1 MSKYTC
7 FDVSVKDHVAHVVM
21 NRPDEFNS
29 MTRLF
34 WKELPEI
41 IKELDK
47 NAAARVILLKGEGKH
62 FNAGMDLANFAPA
75 KKDGVKKDPAR
86 MRETFYHEVLELQ
99 DTFTALE
106 ECRMPTIASIQGA
119 CVGGGIDMVAAC
131 DIRHCSSDA
140 FFKIAEVDIGLAA
153 DVGTLQRLPTLIPIG
168 VVRELAYTGRK
179 FLPDEAR
186 ELGFINKVFDSLED
200 LEQGSL
206 TLAQEIASKS
216 PLITRVIKKQIN
228 YARDHSVKESLDY
241 HAAWNSSLISGQDME
256 AAMKAMMEKSQ
267 AEYDDLE
274 PTHSF
279 WEKDGLVP

>member
-1 MSKYTC
+1 
-7 FDVSVKDHVAHVVM
+7 
-21 NRPDEFNS
+21 
-29 MTRLF
+29 
-34 WKELPEI
+34 
-41 IKELDK
+41 
-47 NAAARVILLKGEGKH
+47 
-62 FNAGMDLANFAPA
+62 
-75 KKDGVKKDPAR
+75 
-86 MRETFYHEVLELQ
+86 
-99 DTFTALE
+99 
-106 ECRMPTIASIQGA
+106 MPTIASIQGA

-153 DVGTLQRLPTLIPIG
+153 DVGTLQRLPTLMPIG

-179 FLPDEAR
+179 FLPDEAL
-186 ELGFINKVFDSLED
+186 ELGFINKVFDSLEE
-200 LEQGSL
+200 LEKGSL
-206 TLAQEIASKS
+206 ALAQEIASKS

-256 AAMKAMMEKSQ
+256 AAMKAFMEKSQ
-267 AEYDDLE
+267 ANYDDLE

>member
-7 FDVSVKDHVAHVVM
+7 FDVNVKDHVAHVVM

-41 IKELDK
+41 VKELDK
-47 NAAARVILLKGEGKH
+47 NAEARVILLKGEGKH
-62 FNAGMDLANFAPA
+62 FNAGMDLANFAPVD
-75 KKDGVKKDPAR
+75 KDGPKKDPAR

-140 FFKIAEVDIGLAA
+140 FFKIAEVDIGIAA
-153 DVGTLQRLPTLIPIG
+153 DVGTLQRLPTLMPLG
-168 VVRELAYTGRK
+168 AVRELAYTGRK
-179 FLPDEAR
+179 FLPAEAL
-186 ELGFINKVFDSLED
+186 ELGFMNKVFETREELEKGSLE
-200 LEQGSL
+200 
-206 TLAQEIASKS
+206 LAKEIASKS
-216 PLITRVIKKQIN
+216 PLVTRVIKKQIN

-241 HAAWNSSLISGQDME
+241 HAAWNSSMISGQDME
-256 AAMKAMMEKSQ
+256 AAMKAFMEKSQ
-267 AEYDDLE
+267 ANYDDLE

>member
-47 NAAARVILLKGEGKH
+47 NAAARVILLKGQGKH

-119 CVGGGIDMVAAC
+119 CVGGGIDMVSAC

>member
-1 MSKYTC
+1 M
-7 FDVSVKDHVAHVVM
+7 VS
-21 NRPDEFNS
+21 
-29 MTRLF
+29 
-34 WKELPEI
+34 
-41 IKELDK
+41 
-47 NAAARVILLKGEGKH
+47 
-62 FNAGMDLANFAPA
+62 
-75 KKDGVKKDPAR
+75 
-86 MRETFYHEVLELQ
+86 
-99 DTFTALE
+99 
-106 ECRMPTIASIQGA
+106 
-119 CVGGGIDMVAAC
+119 AC

>member
-41 IKELDK
+41 VKELDK
-47 NAAARVILLKGEGKH
+47 NAEARVILLKGEGKH
-62 FNAGMDLANFAPA
+62 FNAGMDLANFTPA
-75 KKDGVKKDPAR
+75 DKEGPKKDPAR
-86 MRETFYHEVLELQ
+86 MRETLSHEVLELQ

-140 FFKIAEVDIGLAA
+140 FFKIAEVDIGIAA
-153 DVGTLQRLPTLIPIG
+153 DVGTLQRLPTLMPLG
-168 VVRELAYTGRK
+168 AVRELAYTGRK
-179 FLPDEAR
+179 FLPAEAL
-186 ELGFINKVFDSLED
+186 ELGFMNKVFETREELEKGSLE
-200 LEQGSL
+200 
-206 TLAQEIASKS
+206 LAKEIASKS
-216 PLITRVIKKQIN
+216 PLVTRVIKKQIN

-241 HAAWNSSLISGQDME
+241 HAAWNSSMISGQDME
-256 AAMKAMMEKSQ
+256 AAMKAFKEKSQ
-267 AEYDDLE
+267 ANYDDLE